1 MAKVEIP
8 LTKNGKQ
15 TGRVVYDL
23 KSRKY
28 GFGEVILVEHESAGM
43 KRKIRAALRGNPL
56 ELLVKSHLV
65 DEIAETIDGLTA
77 VLHTIADRNPSF
89 DYDVEILSKNQP
101 TFDSSDDFTP

>member
-1 MAKVEIP
+1 MAEIEIT
-8 LTKNGKQ
+8 LRRNGKRA
-15 TGRVVYDL
+15 GRIVYDL
-23 KSRKY
+23 ENREF
-28 GFGEVILVEHESAGM
+28 GFGKVVLVEHESAAM

-56 ELLVKSHLV
+56 DLLVKSITV

-101 TFDSSDDFTP
+101 TFDLSDDVTP

>member
-1 MAKVEIP
+1 MAKIEIK
-8 LTKNGKQ
+8 LTKNGSPA
-15 TGRVVYDL
+15 GRVVYDL

-28 GFGEVILVEHESAGM
+28 GFGKVVLIEHESAGM
-43 KRKIRAALRGNPL
+43 RRKIQAALRGNPL

-101 TFDSSDDFTP
+101 TFDLSDDVTP